1 MEINFRS
8 SFVFFFNI
16 DKKMILEKILD
27 LFLFNLE
34 KQWFWEKI
42 TNMFLFNIEK

>member
-1 MEINFRS
+1 
-8 SFVFFFNI
+8 
-16 DKKMILEKILD
+16 MILEKILD